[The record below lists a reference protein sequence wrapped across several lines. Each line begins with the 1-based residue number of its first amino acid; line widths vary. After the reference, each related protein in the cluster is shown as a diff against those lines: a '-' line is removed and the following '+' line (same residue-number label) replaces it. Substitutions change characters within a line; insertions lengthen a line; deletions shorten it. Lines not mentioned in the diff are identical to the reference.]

1 MNKEIL
7 ETIFAGIM
15 GILLLCLAAWWFV
28 KVEKDAKKEREQER
42 KDEKQFQDALL
53 KKLQDANDNIKFIYE
68 CMFPKDKEEFKK

>member
-15 GILLLCLAAWWFV
+15 GILLLCLAAWWLI

-42 KDEKQFQDALL
+42 KEEKNFQDALL
-53 KKLQDANDNIKFIYE
+53 KQLQDANDNIKFIYE
-68 CMFPKDKEEFKK
+68 CMFPKEQEEFKK